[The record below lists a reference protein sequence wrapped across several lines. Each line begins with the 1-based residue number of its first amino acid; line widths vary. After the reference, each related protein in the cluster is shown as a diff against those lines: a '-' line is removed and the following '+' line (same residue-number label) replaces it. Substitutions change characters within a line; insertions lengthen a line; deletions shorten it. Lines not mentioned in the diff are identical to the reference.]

1 MPVTKRVVETF
12 EVVYD
17 FDCKIEVDYSD
28 LISIVETGLS
38 VIKDTDAQKIVQNAT
53 VAPEYVTRS
62 ELERLAK
69 NHGLVLTSYHHG
81 DVYTMVDK
89 LVKSSIEAPNLRACM
104 AYTLLG
110 AKIDAI
116 KCLRSYNG
124 MGLKEAKDA
133 VELFEKLGTRVLI
146 TDIIKAVLMDTDRR
160 CERLEAGTF
169 DQVIENDRWLSG
181 YTS

>member
-1 MPVTKRVVETF
+1 MPVFKRVVETY

-17 FDCKIEVDYSD
+17 HDCKIEVDYND
-28 LISIVETGLS
+28 LLSIVKTGIE
-38 VIKDTDAQKIVQNAT
+38 VMKDSDAQKIMQETT
-53 VAPEYVTRS
+53 VAPEYVSRS

-69 NHGLVLTSYHHG
+69 NHGLLLTSYHHG

-124 MGLKEAKDA
+124 MGLKEAKDT

-146 TDIIKAVLMDTDRR
+146 TEIIQAVLMDTDRR
-160 CERLEAGTF
+160 GARLKAGTF
-169 DQVIENDRWLSG
+169 DQTIESDRWLPG
-181 YTS
+181 YAS